1 MIIDRYVKFE
11 WKGSQEVENGVAVFT
26 VLESERLEVE
36 LTHFGAAH
44 ALFKRMEKVANMA
57 FQDGQQ
63 DIKQKVK
70 NL

>member
-1 MIIDRYVKFE
+1 MTPEYVNFE
-11 WKGSQEVENGVAVFT
+11 WKGSEDVENGVAIFT
-26 VLESERLEVE
+26 VFECQRLEVE

-44 ALFKRMEKVANMA
+44 EIFQRMKKIAEVA
-57 FQDGQQ
+57 FYDGQH